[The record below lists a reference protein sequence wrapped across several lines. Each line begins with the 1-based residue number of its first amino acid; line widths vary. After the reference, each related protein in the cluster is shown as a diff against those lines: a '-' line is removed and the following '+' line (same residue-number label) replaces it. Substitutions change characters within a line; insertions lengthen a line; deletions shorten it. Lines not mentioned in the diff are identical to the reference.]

1 MPRVLEPVAGTWMI
15 AASIS
20 TCAAGAEAAPEGA
33 DATGFCI
40 PEALTV
46 TNKASESSFM
56 VSCGVVV
63 SLGLQTPATYE
74 GFDLNARAAQHWQ
87 ASQLTFGTIVA
98 TLTGCRTQDR

>member
-56 VSCGVVV
+56 VSCGV
-63 SLGLQTPATYE
+63 
-74 GFDLNARAAQHWQ
+74 AQHWQ
-87 ASQLTFGTIVA
+87 ASPLTFGTIVA